1 MPLPASSRNGHMI
14 AQRFKLGDRVG
25 DAARSTVHHMT
36 DMVIGD
42 ELSVIKLLDMPQ
54 PPEALHAW
62 FSGKVQE
69 LQKLRHPHIAS
80 WRDAGWSSRERAFYL
95 VRPYLPTPLFNNIP
109 EDLPRTMRELV
120 SALVHLHEK
129 NVIHGHIAPSNLFL
143 DRQGKTQLADVGT
156 TGLRE
161 GLSLELAT
169 NRGEPNDF
177 AAPEQLSG
185 TESPLTLCA
194 DVYAL
199 GCVFVC
205 LAQGISSLLD
215 IEGAFRKC
223 TTSDLPWKDTVGSM
237 LEQDPRKRI
246 RSAALAESFEET
258 PEGLPIHSLALTNA
272 ARSKIKAQYANGGN
286 TDWDSDYDDF
296 EELSDYVKQDL
307 GPDTGYQVRLYAG
320 TGKEGDDIVYLLGY
334 SLEYYCIP
342 ESNYLVAMDAFPL
355 SRTEENLEYSLLY
368 ESDWRPVEYSPNR
381 PDPLLAQL
389 LQRLNVKL
397 PATGSEG
404 FGSGVSYGNYNQ
416 DKPNHFELGEGNA
429 DPTNLDTETLARQWL
444 SALKQKEGRL
454 RQSGLAYSRFFT
466 AKGSKSLKFE
476 LKISLPDDMNWDDEA
491 DIMAYSQEYDQHEA
505 VLVGRLVEAGPRHI
519 EIRADTK
526 DRVAVPKSGRLVPNL
541 DAELS
546 MLSRQRDAVRKLM
559 AGEVHNPLLGRIVM
573 GLSESQSTEL
583 ADLDCCQPW
592 LSGDKKEAV
601 RRSLAALQLFLIQG
615 PPGTGKTAVIAEI
628 VLQILKQDPDARI
641 LVTSQSNIAVDNA
654 LSRIEEAATESD
666 WQVPVMI
673 RHLSTAAEKKG
684 TGSQKYTPPVQAD
697 RWRQRTRADV
707 VASIAEMKHTVVQGQ
722 SDVDL
727 VQALTPNA
735 TANSELWNWAQEARL
750 LLQKVQ
756 ELQEDCDV
764 ARRQAV
770 ENFTTDSIQTFAE
783 TQAALA
789 EIRNEAQSWLQKL
802 SAYVQPGSRQGSGNT
817 PPTLKRLEEMA
828 RNSDDLAARFQEW
841 QHVRDR
847 QKILEEWERTVGA
860 RDFLGF
866 IESQARVVGTTC
878 QTSGN
883 SKKVQPG
890 EFSWVIVD
898 EAGRATLPETLIP
911 IIKGTRCVMVGD
923 IRQLPPTVKDMD
935 EEKDEHD
942 NLERSLFQTL
952 VESGSHDPTRITS
965 LSTQYRMHPAIGG
978 LIGQVFYEDGLKPGK
993 PKEDFQGKYGWLYAD
1008 RPQPVRWLDT
1018 SALSNARETKRGHSY
1033 FNSGEAQHIF
1043 QLLADLDNRAPKAA
1057 DPISVGIISGY
1068 KPQVWEIQKRVDPA
1082 KRNWSHLCVEIATVD
1097 AFQGRECDVIL
1108 YSVARSNPQHQIG
1121 FLRDAR
1127 RLNVALSRARA
1138 LLIIVGDVPMMDR
1151 SRSRQF
1157 ENPFREVLRYM
1168 REHTEDCCIVP
1179 ATPDP

>member
-1 MPLPASSRNGHMI
+1 MPLPTSSRNGHVI

-36 DMVIGD
+36 DMVTGD

-54 PPEALHAW
+54 HSKALHAW
-62 FSGKVQE
+62 SSGKVQE
-69 LQKLRHPHIAS
+69 LKKVRHPHIAS
-80 WRDAGWSSRERAFYL
+80 WRDAGWSFRERAFYL
-95 VRPYLPTPLFNNIP
+95 VRPYLPTPLFKDIP

-129 NVIHGHIAPSNLFL
+129 NVVHGHIAPSNLFL

-156 TGLRE
+156 TGLHE
-161 GLSLELAT
+161 GLGLELAT

-177 AAPEQLSG
+177 AAPAQLSG
-185 TESPLTLCA
+185 TGSPLTACA

-205 LAQGISSLLD
+205 LAQGVSSLLD
-215 IEGAFRKC
+215 IEGAFRNC
-223 TTSDLPWKDTVGSM
+223 TESDLPWKDTVGSM
-237 LEQDPRKRI
+237 LEQDPKKRI
-246 RSAALAESFEET
+246 RSAALAETFEET

-272 ARSKIKAQYANGGN
+272 ARSKIKAQYAHDED

-296 EELSDYVKQDL
+296 EALSDYVKQDL

-320 TGKEGDDIVYLLGY
+320 TGKEGDDMVHLLGY

-368 ESDWRPVEYSPNR
+368 ESDWRPVEYNPKK

-397 PATGSEG
+397 PATGSRG
-404 FGSGVSYGNYNQ
+404 LGGGVSYGDYYQ
-416 DKPNHFELGEGNA
+416 GKPSHFELGEGNA
-429 DPTNLDTETLARQWL
+429 VPTNLDTETLARQWL

-454 RQSGLAYSRFFT
+454 RQSGLAYSRFST
-466 AKGSKSLKFE
+466 VKGSKALKFV
-476 LKISLPDDMNWDDEA
+476 LTKSLPDDLNWDDEA
-491 DIMAYSQEYDQHEA
+491 DIMAYSQTYGQHET

-546 MLSRQRDAVRKLM
+546 MLKRQRDAVRKLM

-583 ADLDCCQPW
+583 ADLNYFQPW

-654 LSRIEEAATESD
+654 LSRIEEAATASD

-673 RHLSTAAEKKG
+673 RHLSTAAERKG
-684 TGSQKYTPPVQAD
+684 TGSPEYTPPVQAD

-707 VASIAEMKHTVVQGQ
+707 VASIAEMKHTVAQGQ

-735 TANSELWNWAQEARL
+735 TANSELWIWAQEARL

-756 ELQEDCDV
+756 ELQEDCNV
-764 ARRQAV
+764 ARRHAV
-770 ENFTTDSIQTFAE
+770 KNFTTDSIQTFAE
-783 TQAALA
+783 AQAALA
-789 EIRNEAQSWLQKL
+789 ETRNEAQSRLQKL
-802 SAYVQPGSRQGSGNT
+802 SAYVQPESRQGSGKA
-817 PPTLKRLEEMA
+817 PPAFERLVEMA
-828 RNSDDLAARFQEW
+828 RNSDESATHFQAW
-841 QHVRDR
+841 QQVRGR
-847 QKILEEWERTVGA
+847 QVILEEWERAVGA
-860 RDFLGF
+860 GDFRGF

-883 SKKVQPG
+883 PRKVQPG

-911 IIKGTRCVMVGD
+911 INKGTRCVMVGD

-935 EEKDEHD
+935 EEEGEHD
-942 NLERSLFQTL
+942 HLEISLFQTL
-952 VESGSHDPTRITS
+952 VESGSHDPTRISS
-965 LSTQYRMHPAIGG
+965 LNTQYRMHPAIGS
-978 LIGQVFYEDGLKPGK
+978 LIGHVFYEDGLKPGK
-993 PKEDFQGKYGWLYAD
+993 SKEDFQGKYGWLYMD

-1018 SALSNARETKRGHSY
+1018 SDLSNARETKRGTSY
-1033 FNSGEAQHIF
+1033 FNTGEAQHIL
-1043 QLLADLDNRAPKAA
+1043 QLLADLNHRAPKAA
-1057 DPISVGIISGY
+1057 DPITVGIISGY
-1068 KPQVWEIQKRVDPA
+1068 EPQVREIQKRVDPA
-1082 KRNWSHLCVEIATVD
+1082 KRNWSHLDVEIATVD

-1108 YSVARSNPQHQIG
+1108 YSVARSNPQHNIG
-1121 FLRDAR
+1121 FLQDAR

-1138 LLIIVGDVPMMDR
+1138 LLTIVGNVPMMN
-1151 SRSRQF
+1151 RSRQI
-1157 ENPFREVLRYM
+1157 ENPFREVLWYM
-1168 REHTEDCCIVP
+1168 REHTADCCIVP
-1179 ATPDP
+1179 ATPDA